1 VAVVEM
7 GVEVGV
13 VEGKSLLFLNLCE
26 NDANGEYSGGD

>member
-1 VAVVEM
+1 VVEM

-13 VEGKSLLFLNLCE
+13 VEGKSLLFLNLYE